1 MHENKHHRMHSR
13 KISFE
18 NVEQNTDNRKKHKYS
33 APSEFEDT
41 KMGCFSDGNKKI
53 YINKKVLEINHA

>member
-1 MHENKHHRMHSR
+1 MHSR